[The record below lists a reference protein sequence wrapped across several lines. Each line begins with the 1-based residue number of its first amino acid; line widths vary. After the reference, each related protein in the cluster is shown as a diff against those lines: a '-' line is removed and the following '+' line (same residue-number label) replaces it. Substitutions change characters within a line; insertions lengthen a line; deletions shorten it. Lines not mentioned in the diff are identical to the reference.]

1 MCNAWN
7 HSPGC
12 RCGWGGE
19 GSSGNGGW
27 NTSTSGWINSS
38 GSSGNFSNNILQ
50 VIKNKFRPYHSDTCH
65 FDRIIQERENKPKT
79 YKTNCW
85 YCGDEVFYHTNGY
98 GDCVLFDSLG
108 HPWEIHQCWADYCE
122 SKKLGKLC
130 WPKIIDLE
138 VNLQKKELINGV
150 FNYLRSENL
159 GTGLHSLCEN
169 LGLED
174 IDTLKKEYKGFY
186 RTICTYN
193 EDSDPKEFNS
203 WVSRIVAFLSPA
215 NYSNRTQKSKCYYCQ
230 KEIFYHTNE
239 FGDIIIFDELK
250 KSWKIHEC
258 WEKYYELS
266 LKNTGKKELEIK
278 VRPSKQ
284 VILKRCEKTRKKIVL
299 DGAINTLKSHGLL
312 INLENLIE
320 ALGMEDANEFQ
331 KEYNELF
338 TIQAI
343 YKKKKR
349 NGGKLK

>member
-38 GSSGNFSNNILQ
+38 GSSGSFSNNILQ
-50 VIKNKFRPYHSDTCH
+50 VIKNRFSPYGSDTSH
-65 FDRIIQERENKPKT
+65 FDRVIQERENKPKT
-79 YKTNCW
+79 YKTHCW

-138 VNLQKKELINGV
+138 VNLQKQELINGV
-150 FNYLRSENL
+150 FNYLISENL

-174 IDTLKKEYKGFY
+174 IDTLKKEYKEFY
-186 RTICTYN
+186 RTIGIYN
-193 EDSDPKEFNS
+193 EESNPARFNI
-203 WVSRIVAFLSPA
+203 WAAFGSA
-215 NYSNRTQKSKCYYCQ
+215 CNDNRTINTTCYYCE
-230 KEIFYHTNE
+230 KKVFFHTNE
-239 FGDIIIFDELK
+239 FGDIIIFNELK
-250 KSWKIHEC
+250 NSWKVHEC
-258 WEKYYELS
+258 WEKYHELA
-266 LKNTGKKELEIK
+266 LKQNIKQKELEIK
-278 VRPSKQ
+278 IRPTKQ

-299 DGAINTLKSHGLL
+299 DGAINKLKSDKLP
-312 INLENLIE
+312 INLENLIQV
-320 ALGMEDANEFQ
+320 LGMEDANEFQ
-331 KEYNELF
+331 KEYARLYS
-338 TIQAI
+338 IQGL
-343 YKKKKR
+343 YKKKEK
-349 NGGKLK
+349 K